1 MGYMGKDDQMISLAM
16 SYEEVQMNA
25 SWVHSQTTWIFVCV
39 NKWKRGTSHYEIH
52 LKYTLDTSIG
62 TPRNSYGGTNAL
74 ICGINKT
81 LNIAVNSLR
90 IVFYYLENAT
100 LKAF

>member
-39 NKWKRGTSHYEIH
+39 KQLKTGEH
-52 LKYTLDTSIG
+52 LIMKYISNTRWTQVLA
-62 TPRNSYGGTNAL
+62 P
-74 ICGINKT
+74 
-81 LNIAVNSLR
+81 
-90 IVFYYLENAT
+90 
-100 LKAF
+100 